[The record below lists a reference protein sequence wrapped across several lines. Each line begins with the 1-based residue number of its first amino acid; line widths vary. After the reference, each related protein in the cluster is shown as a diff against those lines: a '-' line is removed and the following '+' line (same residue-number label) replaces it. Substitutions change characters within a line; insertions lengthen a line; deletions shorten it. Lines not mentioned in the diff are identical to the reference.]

1 MIVKDSE
8 FYAQLLP
15 FKSTDQIHI
24 KWNIFSFDRSM
35 IDIEPTQG
43 VPRLVT
49 ASQEGRKETLVRR
62 GLAFMIEHG
71 FYRTSQGR
79 ASYMLNLQQIAM
91 SARLTTYAGV
101 VEALLQCNNHYKLW
115 NHKFGV
121 KQERH
126 NTLQRERAN
135 WALVNKSQNG
145 LYLLDSNTK
154 FEMAREGIKPD
165 TWIFPPRMGM
175 YVSMLP
181 DHTSYQKSGPRG
193 ETQLIKQANL
203 TMPTLRGSTVFEI
216 EAFDTDFSGVP
227 VNQLERARQCGE
239 YFVFDNTMKE
249 SDSIHIYSAESD
261 DFEKITKEE
270 AAAAAWNPNSSAED
284 HTLVVFRPHQTWQM
298 NSAILCERGEA
309 LGYTFH
315 GNHSFLL
322 QTDSLRKLHIGH
334 YTYYSRSVV
343 HDEKR
348 MRLTEDIF
356 CTGYIG
362 GEGHDFWTKKEYQ
375 DEAQAGE
382 LGTSK
387 QKKSLIALWVPT
399 DNVGKKTNI
408 DLRDANI
415 QNLMEGGD
423 GTVGNFSNTGFPSE
437 TEEYTAEY
445 TIDNSICFRG
455 MQYTSIKDG
464 VHKGKPTITS
474 INHGHWGVNVYAR
487 CKNHRIGLTGAHIVE
502 QNHKKEMGL

>member
-1 MIVKDSE
+1 MYILAANLYKMSAQEITKHITGQPISTDPTLKDFFGDPKYHKLRADDALSYETLNDYDAYDGQNLTLKTRINEMIVRDGD
-8 FYAQLLP
+8 FYEKILP
-15 FKSTDQIHI
+15 YQSTENIHI

-49 ASQEGRKETLVRR
+49 ATQEGRKETLVRR

-71 FYRTSQGR
+71 FYRTPQGR
-79 ASYMLNLQQIAM
+79 QSYMLNLQQIAM

-101 VEALLQCNNHYKLW
+101 VEALLQCKNHYKNW
-115 NHKFGV
+115 NHQFGV
-121 KQERH
+121 KQTGH
-126 NTLQRERAN
+126 NAQQLERAN

-154 FEMAREGIKPD
+154 FEMAREGIKPN

-181 DHTSYQKSGPRG
+181 KHTSYQESGPRG
-193 ETQLIKQANL
+193 DAQLTKQANL
-203 TMPTLRGSTVFEI
+203 TMQTLRGSTVFEI

-239 YFVFDNTMKE
+239 FFEFDIKMNATNTG
-249 SDSIHIYSAESD
+249 SIYIYSADSD
-261 DFEKITKEE
+261 DFEKIDYTD
-270 AAAAAWNPNSSAED
+270 AVSQAWNNKIAD
-284 HTLVVFRPHQTWQM
+284 TDKLVVFRPHQTWNM

-348 MRLTEDIF
+348 MRLMEDIF
-356 CTGYIG
+356 CTGYVG
-362 GEGHDFWTKKEYQ
+362 GEGHEFYADLAAYNN
-375 DEAQAGE
+375 D
-382 LGTSK
+382 SK
-387 QKKSLIALWVPT
+387 MSLI
-399 DNVGKKTNI
+399 G
-408 DLRDANI
+408 
-415 QNLMEGGD
+415 
-423 GTVGNFSNTGFPSE
+423 S
-437 TEEYTAEY
+437 
-445 TIDNSICFRG
+445 
-455 MQYTSIKDG
+455 
-464 VHKGKPTITS
+464 HKQS
-474 INHGHWGVNVYAR
+474 AS
-487 CKNHRIGLTGAHIVE
+487 
-502 QNHKKEMGL
+502 